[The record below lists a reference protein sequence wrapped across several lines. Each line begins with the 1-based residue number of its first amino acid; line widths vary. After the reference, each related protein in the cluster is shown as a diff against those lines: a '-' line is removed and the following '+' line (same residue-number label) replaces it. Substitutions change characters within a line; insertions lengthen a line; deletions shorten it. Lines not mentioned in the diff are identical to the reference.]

1 MELPEGTI
9 LTFGLVLV
17 RVSALVLAA
26 PMFGLALPFSGARVG
41 LIGVLALFAVS
52 TVTAPVGLDPDPLV
66 FGALALRETAI
77 GLALALVLH
86 AVVLAVRVGG
96 ELIGHEM
103 AFNMATQVDP
113 SGVNTPLITQMHEGL
128 FLIGL
133 FALDGHHLVVRA
145 LFDSFE
151 RAPIGGAVFPVGVAE
166 TLLRLV
172 ADMYTAGLTFA
183 APVLIVMVLVS
194 VMIGLL
200 GRAVPQINVME
211 VGFTLR
217 ILGALV
223 AMFCFAPLLAPVM
236 RQLHGALASGLD
248 VVLGALEA

>member
-1 MELPEGTI
+1 VELPAGTI
-9 LTFGLVLV
+9 EAFGLVLV

-26 PMFGLALPFSGARVG
+26 PLFGLALPFSGARVG
-41 LIGVLALFAVS
+41 LIGVLALFMAS
-52 TVTAPVGLDPDPLV
+52 TADVPAGLAGDPLV

-86 AVVLAVRVGG
+86 AVVLAVRVAG

-145 LFDSFE
+145 LSDSFV
-151 RAPIGGAVFPVGVAE
+151 RAPVGGVGLPQAMPE

-172 ADMYTAGLTFA
+172 ADMYAAGLTFA
-183 APVLIVMVLVS
+183 APVLVVMVLVS
-194 VMIGLL
+194 VLIGLL
-200 GRAVPQINVME
+200 GRAVPSINVME

-223 AMFCFAPLLAPVM
+223 AMFVFAPLLAPVM
-236 RQLHGALASGLD
+236 RALYGSLASGLD
-248 VVLGALEA
+248 AVLISLEA

>member
-1 MELPEGTI
+1 VDFPAGTI
-9 LTFGLVLV
+9 EAFGLVLV

-26 PMFGLALPFSGARVG
+26 PLFGLALPFSGARVG
-41 LIGVLALFAVS
+41 LIGVLALFMAATTGVP
-52 TVTAPVGLDPDPLV
+52 ADLPGDPLV

-86 AVVLAVRVGG
+86 AVVLAVRVAG

-145 LFDSFE
+145 LSDSFV
-151 RAPIGGAVFPVGVAE
+151 RAPVGGIGLPEGMPE

-172 ADMYTAGLTFA
+172 ADMYAAGLTFA
-183 APVLIVMVLVS
+183 APVLVVMVLVS
-194 VMIGLL
+194 VLIGLL
-200 GRAVPQINVME
+200 GRAVPSINVME

-223 AMFCFAPLLAPVM
+223 AMFVFAPLLAPVM
-236 RQLHGALASGLD
+236 RQLYGSLASGLD
-248 VVLGALEA
+248 AVLISLEA